1 MTLHSVQ
8 AAATLA
14 KPVEERRAETEASWA
29 FKKAEEDLSFASCDD
44 LDMLLK

>member
-14 KPVEERRAETEASWA
+14 KPVETEASWT